1 MIRPTT
7 LSCFKAYDVRGRL
20 GETLD
25 AGIARAIGRGF
36 AAARGAK
43 TVVIGRDARESS
55 APLAAA
61 LAEGLIA
68 GGVDVLDIGLCGTEE
83 VYFATDHLGADGGL
97 CVTASHNPI
106 DYNGIKLVQTGACP
120 LTPADLDAVRL
131 AAETTHSDAQTPG
144 TLRTADPRAAY
155 VQRVLS
161 FVEPAAL
168 APLKVLV
175 NAGNGAAGPTLD
187 AIIAALTAARA
198 PVEWVRMHHEPDSSF
213 PNGIPNPMLED
224 NQPVTSAAVLANGCD
239 LALAWDGD
247 FDRCFFFDGDGRFIP
262 GEYMVGLLAAAFLE
276 TVPGAR
282 VVHDPRVTWNTID
295 LVTAAAGQPVQ
306 ARTGHAFMKA
316 VMREHDAVYGG
327 EMSAHH
333 YFRDFMYC
341 DSGMIPALLVIAHM
355 SATGRSLADLV
366 AARRAAFPS
375 SGEINFTVE
384 DADAATARV
393 MAVFAGSEE
402 GRDEMDGISLEFTKW
417 RFNLRRSNTEPL
429 LRLNVETRGDAELLA
444 ARVAELEAL
453 IRGDSST

>member
-1 MIRPTT
+1 MNHPHPLT
-7 LSCFKAYDVRGRL
+7 CFKAYDVRGRL
-20 GETLD
+20 GDTLNAD
-25 AGIARAIGRGF
+25 IARAIGRGF
-36 AAARGAK
+36 AAARTPK
-43 TVVIGRDARESS
+43 SVVIGRDARESS
-55 APLAAA
+55 AELAQA

-106 DYNGIKLVQTGACP
+106 DYNGIKLVQAGARP
-120 LTPADLDAVRL
+120 LTPAELGAVRE
-131 AAETTHSDAQTPG
+131 ASETTHPDAQTRG
-144 TLRTADPRAAY
+144 SLHTADPRAAY
-155 VQRVLS
+155 VERVLS
-161 FVEPAAL
+161 FVEPKAL

-187 AIIAALTAARA
+187 AIIAALTVAGA
-198 PVEWVRMHHEPDSSF
+198 PIEWVRMHHEPDHTF
-213 PNGIPNPMLED
+213 PNGIPNPLLEK
-224 NQPVTSAAVLANGCD
+224 NQPVTSEAVLANGCD

-247 FDRCFFFDGDGRFIP
+247 FDRCFFFDGDGRFVP
-262 GEYMVGLLAAAFLE
+262 GEYMVGLLGAAFLE
-276 TVPGAR
+276 HNPGSKI
-282 VVHDPRVTWNTID
+282 VHDPRVTWNTID
-295 LVTAAAGQPVQ
+295 LVTASGGQPVQ
-306 ARTGHAFMKA
+306 AQTGHAFVKA

-355 SATGRSLADLV
+355 SATGRSLSDLV

-375 SGEINFTVE
+375 SGEINFKVD

-393 MAVFAGSEE
+393 MAVFAGSEDR
-402 GRDEMDGISLEFTKW
+402 RDETDGISLEFAQW

-453 IRGDSST
+453 IRG